1 MRDFD
6 RAATNSFFNT
16 AFSAEQEARVS
27 SGVAPRLHARDRIL
41 IERILPAGRKEAQ
54 KILDFGCGQ
63 GRLLSWLLENG
74 YDATGIEPN
83 AGMLRVAKKEIEK
96 FGTSRLIHGSL
107 DALAPMKD
115 ETYDTVVIMGVL
127 QYLPDDEYAALLNE
141 AKRVLKGQGVLVCT
155 FQNALFDLFTFNK
168 YTVDFLINELLFP
181 AKSTAT
187 SVEKRS
193 EIARDIE
200 RLITNPDKPAYAS
213 ARARDNV
220 FVRLSNPLLIE
231 QHLSGFGLRMI
242 KKYFYE
248 YFGLPPLISP
258 KHQEV
263 AQVLGA
269 QFEVGNAEAWQGTFM
284 ANAFLIEA
292 TKS

>member
-6 RAATNSFFNT
+6 RAATNNFFNT
-16 AFSAEQEARVS
+16 AFSTEQEARVT
-27 SGVAPRLHARDRIL
+27 SGVVSRLHARDRIL
-41 IERILPAGRKEAQ
+41 IERILPTGKKEAR
-54 KILDFGCGQ
+54 KVLDFGCGQ

-96 FGTSRLIHGSL
+96 FGTGRLIHGSF
-107 DALAPMKD
+107 DVLASMK
-115 ETYDTVVIMGVL
+115 EGTYDTVVIMGVL
-127 QYLPDDEYAALLNE
+127 QYLPDDEYARLLNE
-141 AKRVLKGQGVLVCT
+141 AKRVLKRQGLLVCT

-168 YTVDFLINELLFP
+168 YTVDFLVNELLFP
-181 AKSTAT
+181 AKSTVA
-187 SVEKRS
+187 SVEKKS

-200 RLITNPDKPAYAS
+200 GLIANPDKPAYAS

-220 FVRLSNPLLIE
+220 FVRLTNPLLIE
-231 QHLSGFGLRMI
+231 QQLSGFGLRVI

-258 KHQEV
+258 KHQEL
-263 AQVLGA
+263 AKVLGA
-269 QFEVGNAEAWQGTFM
+269 KFEVDNAEAWQGTFM

-292 TKS
+292 TKP